1 MKEYGLQLK
10 DAELLIRKE
19 SILSVDAEQQDN
31 LEWTFYITFTNPNSN
46 QLERIFIERQ
56 RQGKR
61 TWADPRRMFDLMY
74 QSFGINEGVFK
85 IKLKRLIDEKITTAR

>member
-10 DAELLIRKE
+10 DAEVLIKKE
-19 SILSVDAEQQDN
+19 LIASVDAEQQDN
-31 LEWTFYITFTNPNSN
+31 QEWTFYITFTNSHNN
-46 QLERIFIERQ
+46 KLERIYIERQ

-74 QSFGINEGVFK
+74 ESFGICEGVFK
-85 IKLKRLIDEKITTAR
+85 IQLTRLNDEKN